1 MKKYAI
7 LYVDD
12 DHENLRAF
20 RRLFRKEYQVLL
32 AESGEEG
39 LELLRENAPIPVI
52 ITDQRMPEMTGIE
65 FLEKTSE
72 LSPHSIR
79 IIITGFTDVQALIDA
94 INTGRV
100 YRYITKPWDEQEL
113 YVTLKRAIESYELK
127 QNNERLLVDLQRK
140 HEELERSYQHLQEAQ
155 DKLIQSEKLASIGR
169 LASRIA
175 HELRN
180 PIQGIRMGIDFLRQE
195 LADSKQSEDFQNSCQ
210 MNLQHIDQEITV
222 ANTIVKDLLE
232 YARDMTFDFTEA
244 DIDDVIAGI
253 LFNLSEKI
261 DDGQITVTTRYGNPG
276 TIEADGIRIR
286 QALMNIIQNG
296 IEAMPP
302 GGTMTVATTPHDGD
316 VIRITIQDTG
326 CGMTAEQQQRLF
338 EPFFTTK
345 EKGVGLGMSIVHRII
360 EVHGGTIE
368 ISSTPGSGTTFIII
382 LPLTLPADSQEIPTA

>member
-1 MKKYAI
+1 MEKYAI

-20 RRLFRKEYQVLL
+20 RRLFRKEYQILL

-39 LELLRENAPIPVI
+39 LELLQSQSPIPII

-65 FLEKTSE
+65 FLEKTRE
-72 LSPHSIR
+72 LSPDSIR

-127 QNNERLLVDLQRK
+127 QNNERLLKDLQRK

-155 DKLIQSEKLASIGR
+155 HKLIQSEKLASIGR

-180 PIQGIRMGIDFLRQE
+180 PIQGIRMGIELLRQE
-195 LADSKQSEDFQNSCQ
+195 LMEPNHPEGFQESCRT
-210 MNLQHIDQEITV
+210 NLQHIDQEITV

-232 YARDMTFDFTEA
+232 YARDMKFDFTEA
-244 DIDDVIAGI
+244 DVNEIIDGI
-253 LFNLSEKI
+253 LFNLSEKVT
-261 DDGQITVTTRYGNPG
+261 DAQITVTPHYSDIG
-276 TIEADGIRIR
+276 TITADGIRIR
-286 QALMNIIQNG
+286 QAIMNIIQNG
-296 IEAMPP
+296 IEAMSP
-302 GGTMTVATTPHDGD
+302 GGTMTITTASHGD
-316 VIRITIQDTG
+316 DAIRITIQDTG
-326 CGMTAEQQQRLF
+326 CGMTDEQQQRLF

-360 EVHGGTIE
+360 ETHGGTID
-368 ISSTPGSGTTFIII
+368 IDSTPGSGTTFMI
-382 LPLTLPADSQEIPTA
+382 TLPGTMSPE

>member
-1 MKKYAI
+1 MGKYAI

-20 RRLFRKEYQVLL
+20 RRLFRKEYQVFL

-39 LELLRENAPIPVI
+39 LELLQANAPIPVI

-65 FLEKTSE
+65 FLERTRE
-72 LSPHSIR
+72 LSPDSIR

-140 HEELERSYQHLQEAQ
+140 HEELERSYQTLQEAQ

-195 LADSKQSEDFQNSCQ
+195 LTDSNQSEDFQNSCRT
-210 MNLQHIDQEITV
+210 NLQHIDQEITV

-244 DIDDVIAGI
+244 DVDDVIAGI

-261 DDGQITVTTRYGNPG
+261 TEGQITVTPQYGNPG
-276 TIEADGIRIR
+276 LIEADGIRIR

-302 GGTMTVATTPHDGD
+302 GGTMTITTAPHGTDA
-316 VIRITIQDTG
+316 IFITVRDTG
-326 CGMTAEQQQRLF
+326 CGMTEEQQQRLF

-360 EVHGGTIE
+360 EAHSGTIE
-368 ISSTPGSGTTFIII
+368 ILSMPGSGTTFTIT
-382 LPLTLPADSQEIPTA
+382 LPRTLPAES

>member
-1 MKKYAI
+1 MEKHAI

-20 RRLFRKEYQVLL
+20 RRLFRKEYTVLL

-39 LELLRENAPIPVI
+39 LELLQEHGDIPVI

-65 FLEKTSE
+65 FLEKTRE
-72 LSPHSIR
+72 LSPDSIR

-127 QNNERLLVDLQRK
+127 KNNDQLLSDLQRK
-140 HEELERSYQHLQEAQ
+140 HEELERSYQHLKEAQ
-155 DKLIQSEKLASIGR
+155 DKLIESEKLASIGR

-195 LADSKQSEDFQNSCQ
+195 LADSNQSEDFQNSCK

-222 ANTIVKDLLE
+222 ANAIVKDLLE

-244 DIDDVIAGI
+244 DLDDVIAGI
-253 LFNLSEKI
+253 LFNLSERI
-261 DDGQITVTTRYGNPG
+261 AAAQVTVTPRYGAPG
-276 TIEADGIRIR
+276 PIEADGIRIR

-296 IEAMPP
+296 LDAMSPGDDMIIETA
-302 GGTMTVATTPHDGD
+302 ASGD
-316 VIRITIQDTG
+316 EAVSILVRDTG
-326 CGMTAEQQQRLF
+326 CGMTDDQQQRLF

-345 EKGVGLGMSIVHRII
+345 DQGVGLGMSIVHRILDA
-360 EVHGGTIE
+360 HGGSIDVDSVPGRGTAFTI
-368 ISSTPGSGTTFIII
+368 
-382 LPLTLPADSQEIPTA
+382 TLPRALPEECRTA